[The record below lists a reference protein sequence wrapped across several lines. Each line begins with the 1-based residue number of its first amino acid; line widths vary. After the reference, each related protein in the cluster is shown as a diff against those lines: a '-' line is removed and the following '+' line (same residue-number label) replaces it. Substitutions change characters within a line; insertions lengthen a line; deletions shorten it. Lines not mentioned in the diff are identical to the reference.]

1 MEALHERS
9 HVEELHANCSI
20 SETRET
26 FFVQEIGNSG
36 VLCNTKKLWALSNSA
51 PTPTHPHSSLPTPTH
66 PPKIFSHPPPP
77 PKIMPHPPPLTQN
90 NVPYTPSH
98 PHPPKIMPHTPKITH
113 THSK

>member
-1 MEALHERS
+1 MEALHNFHDLHEMIKYEEFYESS
-9 HVEELHANCSI
+9 HVEEFHANCSI

-66 PPKIFSHPPPP
+66 PPKIFSRPPPPP
-77 PKIMPHPPPLTQN
+77 PK
-90 NVPYTPSH
+90 
-98 PHPPKIMPHTPKITH
+98 
-113 THSK
+113 